1 MTQLSK
7 LLFAGVYLVCSPLT
21 VHAQS
26 PATGATH
33 GNWQVI
39 CPDNERCRMAQTI
52 QAKASKISIVRMRVF
67 KSEKPTAVFT
77 FPLGIRLNTGWSFR
91 IDRSRETVLPFE
103 LCNTDGCHAGIN
115 LTPKL
120 LGSLRR
126 GNTLTLRIT
135 DASGKP
141 VRPALSLDGFT
152 KAYKALK

>member
-1 MTQLSK
+1 
-7 LLFAGVYLVCSPLT
+7 
-21 VHAQS
+21 
-26 PATGATH
+26 
-33 GNWQVI
+33 
-39 CPDNERCRMAQTI
+39 MAQTI
-52 QAKASKISIVRMRVF
+52 QAKSSKISIVRMRVF
-67 KSEKPTAVFT
+67 KSAKPTAVFT

-91 IDRSRETVLPFE
+91 IDRSKETLLPFE

-115 LTPKL
+115 LTPRL
-120 LGSLRR
+120 LRSLRR